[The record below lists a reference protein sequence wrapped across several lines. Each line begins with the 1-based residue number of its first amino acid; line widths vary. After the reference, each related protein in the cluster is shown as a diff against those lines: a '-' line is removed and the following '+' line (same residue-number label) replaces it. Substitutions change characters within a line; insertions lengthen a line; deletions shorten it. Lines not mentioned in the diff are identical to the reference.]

1 MTIIFKEISMER
13 GLKLY
18 ISNILLL
25 YLWCIL
31 NNVVS
36 YTEEL
41 ALSLIYVVLFIII
54 SEKSRDVIRKMM
66 VTQTLKLM
74 SCYEQLLYLKVK
86 IMVKSLKLLKILLQ
100 RKYMKSIINVVNFE
114 IKRKKQNYIDNK
126 KKIYKI
132 QKVYYLFFF
141 LLSKIYR

>member
-1 MTIIFKEISMER
+1 MER

>member
-1 MTIIFKEISMER
+1 MER

-74 SCYEQLLYLKVK
+74 SCYEQLLYLKVW
-86 IMVKSLKLLKILLQ
+86 
-100 RKYMKSIINVVNFE
+100 
-114 IKRKKQNYIDNK
+114 NY
-126 KKIYKI
+126 
-132 QKVYYLFFF
+132 
-141 LLSKIYR
+141 

>member
-1 MTIIFKEISMER
+1 MER
-13 GLKLY
+13 GLNLY

>member
-114 IKRKKQNYIDNK
+114 IKK
-126 KKIYKI
+126 KKTK
-132 QKVYYLFFF
+132 L
-141 LLSKIYR
+141 YR

>member
-1 MTIIFKEISMER
+1 
-13 GLKLY
+13 
-18 ISNILLL
+18 
-25 YLWCIL
+25 
-31 NNVVS
+31 VS

-86 IMVKSLKLLKILLQ
+86 IMAKSLKLLKILLQ
-100 RKYMKSIINVVNFE
+100 RKYMKSIINIVNFE
-114 IKRKKQNYIDNK
+114 IKRKRQNYIDNK
-126 KKIYKI
+126 RKIYKI

>member
-1 MTIIFKEISMER
+1 MTIIFKEVNMER

-100 RKYMKSIINVVNFE
+100 RKYMKSIINIVNFE
-114 IKRKKQNYIDNK
+114 IKRKQQNYIENK
-126 KKIYKI
+126 RKIYNI

>member
-1 MTIIFKEISMER
+1 MER

-66 VTQTLKLM
+66 INQTLKLM

-100 RKYMKSIINVVNFE
+100 KRYMKSIVNVVNFE
-114 IKRKKQNYIDNK
+114 IKRKQQNYIENK
-126 KKIYKI
+126 RKIYNI

>member
-1 MTIIFKEISMER
+1 MER

-25 YLWCIL
+25 YLWCVL

-100 RKYMKSIINVVNFE
+100 RKYIKSIINIVNFE
-114 IKRKKQNYIDNK
+114 IKRKRQNYIDNK
-126 KKIYKI
+126 RKIYKI

>member
-1 MTIIFKEISMER
+1 MER

-100 RKYMKSIINVVNFE
+100 RKYMKSIINIVNFE
-114 IKRKKQNYIDNK
+114 IKRKRQNYIDNK
-126 KKIYKI
+126 RKIYKI

>member
-1 MTIIFKEISMER
+1 MER

-100 RKYMKSIINVVNFE
+100 RKYMKSIINIVNFE
-114 IKRKKQNYIDNK
+114 IKRKQQNYIENK
-126 KKIYKI
+126 RKIYNI

>member
-114 IKRKKQNYIDNK
+114 IKRKQQNYIENK
-126 KKIYKI
+126 RKIYNI

>member
-1 MTIIFKEISMER
+1 MER

-86 IMVKSLKLLKILLQ
+86 IMAKSLKLLKILLQ
-100 RKYMKSIINVVNFE
+100 RKYMKSIINIVNFE
-114 IKRKKQNYIDNK
+114 IKRKRQNYIDNK
-126 KKIYKI
+126 RKIYKI